1 MTERDRQLLRDIE
14 EMLASPEYSE
24 NPLRA
29 PLEALYLRHTDQL
42 ERLERMA
49 AISDGFQRGVK
60 SDLTTAERRLE
71 RQQRRQRKLSRIADG
86 YQELLFERN
95 QTLESEVML
104 DPLTKIPNR

>member
-60 SDLTTAERRLE
+60 SDLTTAERAARAPAAAPA
-71 RQQRRQRKLSRIADG
+71 QAVAHRRWLSGAAVRA
-86 YQELLFERN
+86 
-95 QTLESEVML
+95 
-104 DPLTKIPNR
+104 